1 MNALD
6 RQMLEMQSQIDGQR
20 VIIEKQLRTVRL
32 CILYV
37 FWCDDVTWV
46 SLELLHAANFGCIAA
61 LHLIA
66 SPTMLQCQI

>member
-1 MNALD
+1 
-6 RQMLEMQSQIDGQR
+6 MLEMQSQIDGQR

-37 FWCDDVTWV
+37 FWCIRGVAV
-46 SLELLHAANFGCIAA
+46 ANFTCTATAA

-66 SPTMLQCQI
+66 SPSTMLQCQI